1 MVKKIIY
8 ILVFII
14 SIILVIKGN
23 TIHGYNGLIIMF
35 IGLSGL
41 LAELYSYNK
50 KYQ

>member
-8 ILVFII
+8 ILVFLV

-23 TIHGYNGLIIMF
+23 SVNGYNGLLMMHL
-35 IGLSGL
+35 GLSGL
-41 LAELYSYNK
+41 LGELYSYNK